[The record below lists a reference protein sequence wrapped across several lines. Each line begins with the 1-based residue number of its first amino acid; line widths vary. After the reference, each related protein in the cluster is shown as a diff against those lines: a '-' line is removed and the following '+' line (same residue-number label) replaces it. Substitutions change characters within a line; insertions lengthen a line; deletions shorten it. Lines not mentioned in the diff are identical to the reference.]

1 MHEAKPL
8 TIHAPPLTL
17 TVKEALRR
25 TGIGRTLLYK
35 LIDTGQLRR
44 VKIGKRTLIPFDD
57 LQKLVAPR
65 EANSE
70 AA

>member
-8 TIHAPPLTL
+8 TPPLAL
-17 TVKEALRR
+17 TIRNACALS
-25 TGIGRTLLYK
+25 GIGRTMLYK
-35 LIDTGQLRR
+35 LIGDRKLRV

-57 LQKLVAPR
+57 LQKLVALR

>member
-1 MHEAKPL
+1 VTGLGK
-8 TIHAPPLTL
+8 TTL
-17 TVKEALRR
+17 F
-25 TGIGRTLLYK
+25 K
-35 LIDTGQLRR
+35 LIDTGRLRR

-65 EANSE
+65 EANGE

>member
-8 TIHAPPLTL
+8 TPPLAL
-17 TVKEALRR
+17 TVRNACALS
-25 TGIGRTLLYK
+25 GIGRTLLYK

-44 VKIGKRTLIPFDD
+44 VKVGKRTLIPFDD

-65 EANSE
+65 EANGE